1 MCLISRSESHVD
13 ENRDFSLRK
22 LHLIDYFDHPDKNG
36 TENSCCKEKY
46 SGCLCLVLTVEGK
59 IVINLKKTLNPRN
72 FQVLL
77 RKAKED
83 GL

>member
-22 LHLIDYFDHPDKNG
+22 LRLIDYFDHPDKNG

-46 SGCLCLVLTVEGK
+46 SGCLRLVLTEEGK
-59 IVINLKKTLNPRN
+59 SL
-72 FQVLL
+72 
-77 RKAKED
+77 
-83 GL
+83 

>member
-1 MCLISRSESHVD
+1 MSGNPVLLSAFYRLHVHVAIGESDVSDQQVGKSVD

-46 SGCLCLVLTVEGK
+46 SGCLCLVLTEEGK
-59 IVINLKKTLNPRN
+59 SL
-72 FQVLL
+72 
-77 RKAKED
+77 
-83 GL
+83 

>member
-22 LHLIDYFDHPDKNG
+22 LHLIDDFDHPDKNG

-46 SGCLCLVLTVEGK
+46 SGCLCLVLTEEGNRYK
-59 IVINLKKTLNPRN
+59 
-72 FQVLL
+72 F
-77 RKAKED
+77 KED
-83 GL
+83 LEPSKLPSSIEES